1 MKALLLA
8 VLAGVCWGTG
18 ELCTKMVLHTG
29 RIGPLTAIAVR
40 SAVALPLLWIAY
52 AAASQGLGVEPRGWW
67 RSLAAGDWARLLLG
81 SGVVAGAAG
90 MICFYTALHLG
101 EISRVKPIAFT
112 VAPAV
117 AVLLGWAILGEPI
130 SLRKGI
136 ALVMI
141 LAGVVLLAGEQPR
154 APLPAMPPSG
164 AETQKETPASAPP
177 TSVTPAKAGVHR

>member
-8 VLAGVCWGTG
+8 VLAGVFWGTG

-29 RIGPLTAIAVR
+29 RIGPITAIAVR

-52 AAASQGLGVEPRGWW
+52 AVASRGFGAEPRGWW
-67 RSLAAGDWARLLLG
+67 HSLAGEDWARLLLG

-101 EISRVKPIAFT
+101 EISLVKPVAFT

-130 SLRKGI
+130 SIRKGI
-136 ALVMI
+136 AVAMI
-141 LAGVVLLAGEQPR
+141 LAGVVLLAGERSR
-154 APLPAMPPSG
+154 AAVDDGRLTAREASG
-164 AETQKETPASAPP
+164 Q
-177 TSVTPAKAGVHR
+177 RR